1 MCCVDRVKS
10 QSKADV
16 SKIIYYGFLNIVSS
30 QNNLPIDFLLSIP
43 SDLPV
48 PIDDGACAH
57 LEGQKLPQIELL
69 SMIDVLVNPSQILG
83 WLVIFCYPMTG
94 RPGRALP
101 KGWIN
106 VPGAAGCTPQSCSFR
121 DRYDELRDMGCTV
134 LGLSTQ
140 SCEDQAEA
148 VNRLNLPYPL
158 FSDAAFQFSDSLKLP
173 MLNIENLRLIK
184 RLTLIAKDGVIKKCF
199 YPVFPPD
206 KNPEEVIKWFSNN
219 T

>member
-1 MCCVDRVKS
+1 MSNKCNAPK
-10 QSKADV
+10 
-16 SKIIYYGFLNIVSS
+16 
-30 QNNLPIDFLLSIP
+30 DFLQSIP

-48 PIDDGACAH
+48 PIDDGACTH
-57 LEGQKLPQIELL
+57 LEGQNLPEIKLP
-69 SMIDVLVNPSQILG
+69 STAGVLVNPSQVIG

-101 KGWIN
+101 RDWIDM
-106 VPGAAGCTPQSCSFR
+106 PGAAGCTPQSCSFR
-121 DRYDELRDMGCTV
+121 DRYDEFRDMDCTV

-140 SCEDQAEA
+140 SPEDQTEA
-148 VNRLNLPYPL
+148 VTRLHLPYSL
-158 FSDAAFQFSDSLKLP
+158 LSDAAFQFSDSLKLP

-199 YPVFPPD
+199 YPVFPPN
-206 KNPEEVIKWFSNN
+206 KNSEEVIKWFSNN